1 MAKFVLPSL
10 FLLKFLWKCNHQW
23 PNMQAPAKSCPFSW
37 GEDLILLFEWKF
49 VELLPLANEHLS
61 FSTWFFLKDVRR
73 LQSVQEYQWF
83 NCYNVCAR
91 WSLQQFVLY
100 VNTQKKVCNI
110 DHFFLVEFRQ
120 LLLIVSK
127 SSPQMVVK
135 GVPQGSIFVP
145 WLFNL
150 HLKMYF
156 QIIVVMFIFY
166 DTTLTT
172 GYKTTKGFC
181 RLEAAIENIQ
191 TAFMNIKLVMMS
203 QKTNKQKC

>member
-1 MAKFVLPSL
+1 MAKHASTCQVLP
-10 FLLKFLWKCNHQW
+10 
-23 PNMQAPAKSCPFSW
+23 
-37 GEDLILLFEWKF
+37 ILLRGRSHFAFWVK
-49 VELLPLANEHLS
+49 VCRIAASCKRTSVLQYVI
-61 FSTWFFLKDVRR
+61 FLKDVRR

-83 NCYNVCAR
+83 NCYNVCAL

-127 SSPQMVVK
+127 SSPRMVVK

-156 QIIVVMFIFY
+156 QITVVMFIFY